1 MVNGDEIVAKQIAG
15 QRVLVTGHTGY
26 IGQVMVAVL
35 EGAGHTITG
44 CDTGYYEG
52 CDFGSVNNR
61 IPNLSKDVRE
71 LNSKDLWGFHA
82 VVHLA
87 ALSNDPLGDLDPEL
101 TLEINYKASV
111 RLAHLARDAGVER
124 FLFSSSCSMYGSAG
138 DEILTEAAPLR
149 PITAYAESKVR
160 TEEQL
165 DKLASRSFS
174 PVYLRNA
181 TAYGASPRLRADLV
195 LNNLCCWGYTTNSI
209 RILSDGT
216 PWRPLVHVEDISRAF
231 AAVLEAPTDTIHN
244 RAFNVGSD
252 GENYQVR
259 DLAEIVRQV
268 LPHCQIEYAG
278 NYSPDPRNYRVDF
291 TRITREL
298 PGWQP
303 RWNARLGAQQ
313 LFEACHQNGMVREDF
328 EGWRFTRLNQL
339 KRLIA
344 SGRLDPQLRWRGA
357 SCGHQKISSGEQLSE

>member
-1 MVNGDEIVAKQIAG
+1 VAQQRAG
-15 QRVLVTGHTGY
+15 HRVLVTGHAGY
-26 IGQVMVAVL
+26 IGQVMVKVL
-35 EGAGHTITG
+35 EDAGHAITG

-52 CDFGSVNNR
+52 CDFGPVNNR
-61 IPNLSKDVRE
+61 IPNLGKDVRE
-71 LNSKDLWGFHA
+71 LGSKDLLGFEA
-82 VVHLA
+82 IVHLA
-87 ALSNDPLGDLDPEL
+87 ALSNDPLGDLDREL
-101 TLEINYKASV
+101 TLEINYRASV
-111 RLAHLARDAGVER
+111 RLARLATEAGIKR

-138 DEILTEAAPLR
+138 DQILNEAAPLR

-160 TEEQL
+160 TEEEL
-165 DKLASRSFS
+165 DKLASHSFS

-181 TAYGASPRLRADLV
+181 TAYGTSPRLRADLV

-209 RILSDGT
+209 RIMSDGT

-231 AAVLEAPTDTIHN
+231 AAVLEAPTDVIHN

-268 LPHCQIEYAG
+268 LPRCQLEYAG
-278 NYSPDPRNYRVDF
+278 NNTPDPRNYRVDF

-298 PGWQP
+298 PGCRP

-313 LFEACHQNGMVREDF
+313 LIKACHQNGMAREDF

-339 KRLIA
+339 KRLMA
-344 SGRLDPQLRWRGA
+344 SGRLDPQLRWRGVA
-357 SCGHQKISSGEQLSE
+357 CGHRKISGGEQLSEE